1 VAMNTPPVSNSVRS
15 REFAGDS
22 IGSAEV
28 SLCPFTLVAKG
39 TVPRPGIEVIVG
51 TQPPLKDALST
62 AEDEVAVVANRVVAT
77 VVAMA
82 LR

>member
-1 VAMNTPPVSNSVRS
+1 
-15 REFAGDS
+15 
-22 IGSAEV
+22 
-28 SLCPFTLVAKG
+28 LCPFTLVAKG